1 MKFARRVAL
10 IGSLMVPVTALTIAP
25 ICAQTVQPPGPS
37 PAVPSTPPGCPD
49 ASGRDA
55 KNLSQ
60 SCGVIIPPQTAD
72 PSVKSPPNQGAMPV
86 IPPPGTPGGDP
97 TVLPK

>member
-1 MKFARRVAL
+1 MKFARKL
-10 IGSLMVPVTALTIAP
+10 LLFGLLT
-25 ICAQTVQPPGPS
+25 CAASELAITRTDGQAMQPTEPS
-37 PAVPSTPPGCPD
+37 PAIPTTPPGCPG

-55 KNLSQ
+55 RDLSR
-60 SCGVIIPPQTAD
+60 SCGVIIPPETGD
-72 PSVKSPPNQGAMPV
+72 PSVKPAPQEGAMPV